1 MGDRAGK
8 IEGGRGGMNITKKDL
23 TEISKQTDLTES
35 QIADDIMR
43 LAQLGNT
50 KEEIE
55 KMVDVMKARKRECQN
70 KPSS

>member
-1 MGDRAGK
+1 
-8 IEGGRGGMNITKKDL
+8 MNITQKDL

-43 LAQLGNT
+43 LAQIGNT

-55 KMVDVMKARKRECQN
+55 KMVDVMKGRSE
-70 KPSS
+70 

>member
-1 MGDRAGK
+1 
-8 IEGGRGGMNITKKDL
+8 MNITKKDL